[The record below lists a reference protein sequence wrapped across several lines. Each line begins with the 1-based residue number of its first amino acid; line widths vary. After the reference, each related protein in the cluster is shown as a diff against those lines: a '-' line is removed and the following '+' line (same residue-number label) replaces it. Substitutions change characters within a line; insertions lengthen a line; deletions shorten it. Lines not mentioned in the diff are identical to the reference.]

1 MSVKDS
7 AVIDQKNGDGD
18 IVPIPKSKMFHILQN
33 PKTMKKHVLAL
44 LLLACAISSKA
55 QGLDN
60 DILVLDDAKLKV
72 IYRLTY
78 VEDTNQLNH
87 EDKEKMLLLI
97 GNDVSWFQSYNH
109 YRLNHIVRKHRQEGT
124 LDVWWKSGEGMRYA
138 SKLSYSVYK
147 NYPAGKITTTDVL
160 SMTAQWCL
168 YEEPLPEFS
177 WEIMDDT
184 AEIIG
189 FHVQKAVCDFG
200 GRTWEAWFAEELP
213 FNDGP
218 YKFSGLPGLILS
230 IADTQ
235 NHYRFELVSVE
246 VPDPDTKIEFEE
258 QEYMTTTKESF
269 LGATTNDIDN
279 IVDEVMGTITTTG
292 SEDAMRRRIYEIIRS
307 KNNPIERD
315 L

>member
-1 MSVKDS
+1 
-7 AVIDQKNGDGD
+7 
-18 IVPIPKSKMFHILQN
+18 
-33 PKTMKKHVLAL
+33 MKKHVLAL

-168 YEEPLPEFS
+168 YEEPLPEFQ

>member
-1 MSVKDS
+1 
-7 AVIDQKNGDGD
+7 
-18 IVPIPKSKMFHILQN
+18 
-33 PKTMKKHVLAL
+33 MKKHVLAL
-44 LLLACAISSKA
+44 LLLACAISSQA

-60 DILVLDDAKLKV
+60 DIQVLDDAKLKV

-78 VEDTNQLNH
+78 IEDTNQLAH
-87 EDKEKMLLLI
+87 EDKEKMQLLI

-124 LDVWWKSGEGMRYA
+124 LDAWQKSGEGMRYA
-138 SKLSYSVYK
+138 SKLLYSVYK

-160 SMTAQWCL
+160 SMTSQWCL
-168 YEEPLPEFS
+168 YEELMPDFQ
-177 WEIMDDT
+177 WEIMEDT

-200 GRTWEAWFAEELP
+200 GRTWVAWFAEELP

-246 VPDPDTKIEFEE
+246 APDAGTKIEFEE
-258 QEYMTTTKESF
+258 QEYMKTTKEDF
-269 LGATTNDIDN
+269 FGASTNDVDN
-279 IVDEVMGTITTTG
+279 IVDEVMGSITTNG

-307 KNNPIERD
+307 KNNPIELDRK
-315 L
+315 